1 MMLQSVITALPVVVK
16 VVVVVQV
23 LWALKVVGAKVADEF
38 ALIDPWV
45 ATNAHGCRPLMAV
58 VARAGPVH
66 SAEELCHA
74 AAALSEG
81 TGPFVTG
88 AWSQEWK
95 NSWSR
100 EVVFRHAGPIPQPY
114 LLWLLVNNLILCV
127 KPPLQQLDLKH
138 VLLDLLLKV
147 ENLELVAFSCLR
159 RGRFTAGRDNLAS
172 QEVIDIANG
181 HSLAVL
187 FVLFLEMLDPQDVII
202 FLPDQIL
209 HVELA
214 ETAAIRR
221 LLLLKKLER
230 ACQLFLAVG
239 TGLHLLL
246 FQFVGR
252 AGTLQLNLLQL

>member
-1 MMLQSVITALPVVVK
+1 M
-16 VVVVVQV
+16 
-23 LWALKVVGAKVADEF
+23 
-38 ALIDPWV
+38 
-45 ATNAHGCRPLMAV
+45 
-58 VARAGPVH
+58 
-66 SAEELCHA
+66 
-74 AAALSEG
+74 
-81 TGPFVTG
+81 
-88 AWSQEWK
+88 
-95 NSWSR
+95 
-100 EVVFRHAGPIPQPY
+100 
-114 LLWLLVNNLILCV
+114 
-127 KPPLQQLDLKH
+127 
-138 VLLDLLLKV
+138 LKV
-147 ENLELVAFSCLR
+147 ENLELVAFGCLR
-159 RGRFTAGRDNLAS
+159 RGRFTAGRDNFAS

-230 ACQLFLAVG
+230 ACQLFLAIG